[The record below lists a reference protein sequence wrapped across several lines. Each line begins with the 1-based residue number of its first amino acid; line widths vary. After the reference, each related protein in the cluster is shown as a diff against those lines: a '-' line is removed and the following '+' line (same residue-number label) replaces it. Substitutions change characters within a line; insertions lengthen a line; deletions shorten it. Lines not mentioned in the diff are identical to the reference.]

1 MSVFRRSS
9 GRKKPPTKAGL
20 ALRGAVGVAIIV
32 ALIVYTTVAS
42 TGSLSGYPEVSATVP
57 ASNAGVTEQSSVEY
71 KGVIVGKV
79 IKVTTERQT
88 STLTMRIY
96 DRQAAGVYADAKVR
110 VLPRTLFGDQ
120 FVQLVP
126 PEQGAGEAIEDGDV
140 LATDTSEG
148 TVQLYEA
155 YVRLTELLG
164 QVKPEKIAST
174 LSAMAQLLDGRGEK
188 FGKMI
193 DQLYDVT
200 GDVPELLE
208 LLDDGM
214 NVSSTLSSQLAAATP
229 DGIRAMRDAIALSET
244 LVAEQETLH
253 GALTG
258 GVALTTEGRRFLG
271 DNTDRF
277 VELIRASGPVIDTL
291 AENPRGVPDA
301 VRSARTLLEKGIPT
315 FQTGPWFRIRA
326 NLTTKEPR
334 PYSTADCPRYP
345 GLAGPNCGTAD
356 QGAARSTTYGGAAG
370 PVGSDEERE
379 TLNELLRSV
388 PDSLASPQ
396 AVDEA
401 SGALGV
407 LVGPLVRG
415 TKVITP

>member
-32 ALIVYTTVAS
+32 ALIIYTTIAS
-42 TGSLSGYPEVSATVP
+42 TGAFSGYPEVSATVP

-79 IKVTTERQT
+79 IKVTTEGKT

-96 DRQAAGVYADAKVR
+96 DRQAAGVSAQAKVR

-120 FVQLVP
+120 FVQLMP
-126 PEQGAGEAIEDGDV
+126 PEQDTGKAIEDGDV
-140 LATDTSEG
+140 LKTDTSEG

-155 YVRLTELLG
+155 YVRLTELLS

-188 FGKMI
+188 FGRMI

-200 GDVPELLE
+200 SDVPELLE

-214 NVSSTLSSQLAAATP
+214 DVASTLSAQLAAATP
-229 DGIRAMRDAIALSET
+229 DGMRAMRDAVALSET
-244 LVAEQETLH
+244 LVTERQALA

-258 GVALTTEGRRFLG
+258 GIALTTEGRRFLG

-291 AENPRGVPDA
+291 AENPRGLPNA

-315 FQTGPWFRIRA
+315 FETGPWFRIRA

-334 PYSTADCPRYP
+334 PYTVADCPRYP
-345 GLAGPNCGTAD
+345 GLDGPNCTSATAT
-356 QGAARSTTYGGAAG
+356 ARSTTYGGAAG
-370 PVGSDEERE
+370 PVGSDQERE
-379 TLNELLRSV
+379 ALGELLRSV
-388 PDSLASPQ
+388 PDSLPSPE

-415 TKVITP
+415 TTVITP